1 MPRSAVL
8 HLPGASEVGRADTY
22 CAMTLMLI
30 RPPGAAPCCRS
41 RVPGASRLHA
51 GPQTPHQLPPQV
63 LFFLFFSSSSNY
75 FFLSFLPRLGENRS
89 AAVIGFKNLIN
100 SAAILVGIRKV
111 RIGVSTITERAGKER
126 ASRTS
131 GRRPPAAGGG
141 PHPAAVEGDEFLL
154 SFLFSLGLLV

>member
-1 MPRSAVL
+1 ML
-8 HLPGASEVGRADTY
+8 HLPGASEVGRADMY

-30 RPPGAAPCCRS
+30 RPPGAAPCRRS
-41 RVPGASRLHA
+41 GVPGASRLHA

-75 FFLSFLPRLGENRS
+75 FFLSFLPRMGENRS

-111 RIGVSTITERAGKER
+111 RIGVSTITERAGEER
-126 ASRTS
+126 AGRILFFVPVWTS
-131 GRRPPAAGGG
+131 STDKTCPRKALYMRCNEPILINLIYLY
-141 PHPAAVEGDEFLL
+141 F
-154 SFLFSLGLLV
+154 